1 MADSTRAAQAQA
13 EHEAILAALLVRDAQ
28 AAEALMRNHIQGAHR
43 LRLRQFR
50 KDDLGEQML

>member
-1 MADSTRAAQAQA
+1 M
-13 EHEAILAALLVRDAQ
+13 L
-28 AAEALMRNHIQGAHR
+28 NHIQGAHR